1 MNEQE
6 NYHGL
11 SPLNPECMAE
21 LTEGEMAAVSGGV
34 VLRRLTLNR
43 WLLKFRTNTL
53 NLATVQTRITTD
65 ILGDSVNRQASL
77 DLSSTY
83 HRQLAELRG
92 NRRLSDRFF
101 QALRLPT
108 PL

>member
-1 MNEQE
+1 MSEQE
-6 NYHGL
+6 NYHQT
-11 SPLNPECMAE
+11 SPLHLESLAE

-43 WLLKFRTNTL
+43 WLLRFRTNTL
-53 NLATVQTRITTD
+53 NLAKVQARVTSD

-83 HRQLAELRG
+83 HRQLTELRG

-101 QALRLPT
+101 QALGLPT

>member
-1 MNEQE
+1 VSEQK
-6 NYHGL
+6 NYHNL
-11 SPLNPECMAE
+11 SPLDPECMAE
-21 LTEGEMAAVSGGV
+21 LTEGEMAAISGGV

-53 NLATVQTRITTD
+53 KLATVQARVTND

-101 QALRLPT
+101 QALGLPT